1 MVIDASAAAA
11 VCLTTAGFDLIR
23 EDLQA
28 PILLRSEV
36 LAAIQGMQWREEIS
50 SELAEIAVTRL
61 LQAPIRLVRRSK
73 ILREARR
80 LALSLGWAKTYDA
93 EYVALA
99 RLSQEPLLTIDARL
113 ARRVRDLVDVRTP
126 ADLSDVSC

>member
-1 MVIDASAAAA
+1 VNVVIDASAATT
-11 VCLTTAGFDLIR
+11 VCLTAAGFDLAR
-23 EDLQA
+23 DRLQA

-61 LQAPIRLVRRSK
+61 LEAPIRFVRRSEV
-73 ILREARR
+73 LREARR

-99 RLSQEPLLTIDARL
+99 RLSHEPLLTIDERL
-113 ARRVRDLVDVRTP
+113 ARRVRDIVDVRMP
-126 ADLSDVSC
+126 ADL

>member
-1 MVIDASAAAA
+1 MSLVIDASATTA
-11 VCLTTAGFDLIR
+11 VCLTTAGFELVGD
-23 EDLQA
+23 DLQA

-36 LAAIQGMQWREEIS
+36 LAALQGLQWREEIS
-50 SELAEIAVTRL
+50 SELAEIAVARL
-61 LQAPIRLVRRSK
+61 LGAPIRLVRRSNV
-73 ILREARR
+73 LREARR

-113 ARRVRDLVDVRTP
+113 ARRVRDLVEVRAP
-126 ADLSDVSC
+126 GDL

>member
-1 MVIDASAAAA
+1 LVVDASAATA
-11 VCLTTAGFDLIR
+11 VCLTAAGFDLVPD
-23 EDLQA
+23 DLQA

-50 SELAEIAVTRL
+50 PELAEIAVTRL
-61 LQAPIRLVRRSK
+61 LEAPIRFVHRSEV
-73 ILREARR
+73 LREARR

-99 RLSQEPLLTIDARL
+99 RLSHEPLLTIDARL
-113 ARRVRDLVDVRTP
+113 ERRVRDIVDVRMP
-126 ADLSDVSC
+126 ADL

>member
-1 MVIDASAAAA
+1 MVIDASATTTI
-11 VCLTTAGFDLIR
+11 CLTAARFDLVR
-23 EDLQA
+23 DDLQA

-50 SELAEIAVTRL
+50 SELAEIAVARL
-61 LQAPIRLVRRSK
+61 LEAPIRFVRRSEV
-73 ILREARR
+73 LREARR

-99 RLSQEPLLTIDARL
+99 RLAQEPLLTIDERL
-113 ARRVRDLVDVRTP
+113 ARRVRDLVDVRMP
-126 ADLSDVSC
+126 ADL